1 VHIVDASLPT
11 LKDALNRHLRNVEK
25 KLLDLPPPVSPATAQ
40 YTVSRLCKGFI
51 RIIQA
56 KTEPNPEVVRN
67 VFTGVAK
74 ELIGTHPIF
83 DVTEDSDKRYSFL
96 TFHEDGGEPGDLEHL
111 QVHQGKS
118 PFRSWSNW

>member
-11 LKDALNRHLRNVEK
+11 LNDALSRHLRNMEK
-25 KLLDLPPPVSPATAQ
+25 KLWDLPPPVSSATAQ
-40 YTVSRLCKGFI
+40 YTVSKLCQEFI
-51 RIIQA
+51 GMIQA

-67 VFTGVAK
+67 VFKDMAK
-74 ELIGTHPIF
+74 ELIGTHLIF

-111 QVHQGKS
+111 RVNQGKS
-118 PFRSWSNW
+118 PFSIME